1 MPRYTKYDRKLIT
14 NVRGYC
20 MTHKGSVYDWL
31 LRLDLDNI
39 TEKQKQTALQL
50 ANMNSEMKQKRA
62 IYNDELYRV
71 CLLHPQL
78 FQKHQQNVAQ
88 TSYYLQIGFLV
99 LVVDCRYLHN
109 H

>member
-1 MPRYTKYDRKLIT
+1 
-14 NVRGYC
+14 

-39 TEKQKQTALQL
+39 TEKQKATALKL

-71 CLLHPQL
+71 CFYPKCWMKKDGEWHFIKRREDFP
-78 FQKHQQNVAQ
+78 K
-88 TSYYLQIGFLV
+88 
-99 LVVDCRYLHN
+99 DK
-109 H
+109 

>member
-1 MPRYTKYDRKLIT
+1 MPRYTKYDRKMIT
-14 NVRGYC
+14 NVRGFC

-71 CLLHPQL
+71 CFYPKYWMKKDGEWHFIKRREDFP
-78 FQKHQQNVAQ
+78 K
-88 TSYYLQIGFLV
+88 
-99 LVVDCRYLHN
+99 DK
-109 H
+109 